1 MQLEVVYAA
10 LNALGLG
17 SLPMQVVTLGIL
29 GLGTVGS
36 GVLKILRQNRE
47 VLERRVGVSLHV
59 KRIAVRHLN
68 AKRAIDVEPE
78 LLTIDPWS
86 IVRDP
91 GVDVVVEVIGGIE
104 PAKGLLLE
112 AAAHGKQLVTANKA
126 LLAEAWEEV
135 FDAVTRH
142 GIDLRFEASVGGGI
156 PIVRAISEGFVG
168 NRIESIYGIVNG
180 TSNYILTRMTDDGE
194 EFQVVLGEAI
204 AQGYAEPDPTFDIE
218 GVDAA
223 HKITVLARLAFGGR
237 VPFAQ
242 VYVEGISGIT
252 PMDISYARE
261 FGYKVKSLAIA
272 KQQDGE
278 IEVRVHPTLIPEG
291 NLLYSVDGVYNAIT
305 VHGDMV
311 GPNTFI
317 GRGAGLGPSGSAV
330 VGDIVDIARNLTT
343 DGRGR
348 VPAAAYRPGYQMDL
362 RLRAMDEVISE
373 YYLRF
378 SVLDKP
384 GVLSKISGVLGQHNI
399 SIASVIQKG
408 RRVGETVPLVMM
420 THHACERDMQ
430 AALQEIDQIASDIT
444 AKTVLIRVENG
455 A

>member
-1 MQLEVVYAA
+1 MQSIT
-10 LNALGLG
+10 LGL
-17 SLPMQVVTLGIL
+17 L

-36 GVLKILRQNRE
+36 GVVKILQQNAE
-47 VLERRVGVSLHV
+47 VLERRVGIPLRI
-59 KRIAVRHLN
+59 KRIAVRDLW
-68 AKRAIDVEPE
+68 AKRAIDVEPA
-78 LLTIDPWS
+78 LLTTDPWS

-91 GVDVVVEVIGGIE
+91 EVDAVVEVMGGIE
-104 PAKGLLLE
+104 PAKSLLLE

-126 LLAEAWEEV
+126 LLAEAWDDV
-135 FDAVTRH
+135 FEAVTRH
-142 GIDLRFEASVGGGI
+142 GVDLGFEASVGGGI
-156 PIVRAISEGFVG
+156 PIIRAIREGFVG

-180 TSNYILTRMTDDGE
+180 TSNYILTRMTDHGE
-194 EFQVVLGEAI
+194 EFQAVLGEAI
-204 AQGYAEPDPTFDIE
+204 AEGYAEPDPTFDIE
-218 GVDAA
+218 GIDAA
-223 HKITVLARLAFGGR
+223 HKITVLARLAFGCR
-237 VPFAQ
+237 VPFTQ

-252 PMDISYARE
+252 PMDIGYARE
-261 FGYKVKSLAIA
+261 LGYKVKSLAIA
-272 KQQDGE
+272 KHQDSE

-311 GPNTFI
+311 GANTFI

-330 VGDIVDIARNLTT
+330 VGDIVDIARNLAA
-343 DGRGR
+343 GAGGR
-348 VPAAAYRPGYQMDL
+348 VPPSGYRPGQPMAL
-362 RLRAMDEVISE
+362 RVKAMDEVVSE

-384 GVLSKISGVLGQHNI
+384 GVLSKISGVLGRHHI

-430 AALQEIDQIASDIT
+430 AALREIDHIASDVT

>member
-1 MQLEVVYAA
+1 MQ
-10 LNALGLG
+10 
-17 SLPMQVVTLGIL
+17 SVTLGIL

-36 GVLKILRQNRE
+36 GVVKILQQNAE
-47 VLERRVGVSLHV
+47 VLERRVGIPLRI
-59 KRIAVRHLN
+59 KRIAVRDLR
-68 AKRAIDVEPE
+68 AKRAIDVEPA
-78 LLTIDPWS
+78 LLTTDPWS

-91 GVDVVVEVIGGIE
+91 EVDAVVEVMGGIE
-104 PAKGLLLE
+104 PAKSLLLE

-126 LLAEAWEEV
+126 LLAEAWDDV
-135 FDAVTRH
+135 FEAVTRH
-142 GIDLRFEASVGGGI
+142 GVDLGFEASVGGGI
-156 PIVRAISEGFVG
+156 PIIRAIREGFVG

-180 TSNYILTRMTDDGE
+180 TSNYILTRMTEHGE
-194 EFQVVLGEAI
+194 EFQAVLGEAI
-204 AQGYAEPDPTFDIE
+204 AEGYAEPDPTFDIE
-218 GVDAA
+218 GIDAA
-223 HKITVLARLAFGGR
+223 HKITVLARLAFGCR
-237 VPFAQ
+237 VPFTQ

-252 PMDISYARE
+252 PMDIGYARE
-261 FGYKVKSLAIA
+261 LGYKVKSLAIA
-272 KQQDGE
+272 KHQDGE

-311 GPNTFI
+311 GANTFI

-330 VGDIVDIARNLTT
+330 VGDIVDIARNLAASAC
-343 DGRGR
+343 GR
-348 VPAAAYRPGYQMDL
+348 VPPSGYRPGQPMAL
-362 RLRAMDEVISE
+362 RLKAMDEVVSE

-384 GVLSKISGVLGQHNI
+384 GVLSKISGVLGRHHI

-430 AALQEIDQIASDIT
+430 AALREIDHIASDVT

>member
-1 MQLEVVYAA
+1 MRA
-10 LNALGLG
+10 
-17 SLPMQVVTLGIL
+17 VTLGIL

-36 GVLKILRQNRE
+36 GVVKILRQNQE
-47 VLERRVGVSLHV
+47 VLDRRVGIPLHI
-59 KRIAVRHLN
+59 KRIAVRDPQ
-68 AKRAIDVEPE
+68 AKRAIDVEPV
-78 LLTIDPWS
+78 LLTTDPWD

-91 GVDVVVEVIGGIE
+91 EVDIVVEVMGGIE
-104 PAKGLLLE
+104 PAKTLLLE
-112 AAAHGKQLVTANKA
+112 AAAGGKQLVTANKA
-126 LLAEAWEEV
+126 LLAEAWDDV
-135 FDAVTRH
+135 FEAVTRY
-142 GIDLRFEASVGGGI
+142 GVDVGFEASVGGGI
-156 PIVRAISEGFVG
+156 PIIRAIREGFVG

-194 EFQVVLGEAI
+194 EFQAVLGEAI
-204 AQGYAEPDPTFDIE
+204 AEGYAEPDPTFDIA
-218 GVDAA
+218 GIDAA
-223 HKITVLARLAFGGR
+223 HKITVLARLAFGCR
-237 VPFAQ
+237 VPFTS
-242 VYVEGISGIT
+242 VHVEGISGIT

-261 FGYKVKSLAIA
+261 LGYKVKSLAIA
-272 KQQDGE
+272 KQQHDE
-278 IEVRVHPTLIPEG
+278 VEVRVHPTLIPEG

-305 VHGDMV
+305 VYGDMV

-330 VGDIVDIARNLTT
+330 VGDIVDIARNLAIG
-343 DGRGR
+343 GRGR
-348 VPAAAYRPGYQMDL
+348 VPAAAYRPGHQL
-362 RLRAMDEVISE
+362 NWRLKAMDEVLSE

-384 GVLSKISGVLGQHNI
+384 GVLSKISGVLGQHHI

-430 AALQEIDQIASDIT
+430 AALREIDHIASEVT

>member
-1 MQLEVVYAA
+1 MQA
-10 LNALGLG
+10 
-17 SLPMQVVTLGIL
+17 VTLGML

-36 GVLKILRQNRE
+36 GVVKILRQNRE
-47 VLERRVGVSLHV
+47 VLERRVGIPLRL
-59 KRIAVRHLN
+59 KRVAVRDVK
-68 AKRAIDVEPE
+68 AKRAAAVEPE
-78 LLTIDPWS
+78 LLTTDPWA
-86 IVRDP
+86 IVCDP
-91 GVDVVVEVIGGIE
+91 EVDVVVEVMGGLE
-104 PAKGLLLE
+104 PAKSLLLE
-112 AAAHGKQLVTANKA
+112 AAARGKALVTANKA
-126 LLAEAWEEV
+126 LLAEAWDEV
-135 FDAVTRH
+135 FEAVTRA
-142 GIDLRFEASVGGGI
+142 GVDLGFEASVGGGI
-156 PIVRAISEGFVG
+156 PIVRALREGFVG
-168 NRIESIYGIVNG
+168 DRIESIYGIVNG
-180 TSNYILTRMTDDGE
+180 TSNYILTRMTEDGE

-204 AQGYAEPDPTFDIE
+204 AEGYAEPDPTFDIA
-218 GVDAA
+218 GIDAA
-223 HKITVLARLAFGGR
+223 HKITVLARLAFGCR

-252 PMDISYARE
+252 PMDIGYARE
-261 FGYKVKSLAIA
+261 LGYKVKSLAIA

-278 IEVRVHPTLIPEG
+278 LEVRVHPTLIPQG

-311 GPNTFI
+311 GANTFI

-330 VGDIVDIARNLTT
+330 VGDIVDIARNLASG
-343 DGRGR
+343 GRGR
-348 VPAAAYRPGYQMDL
+348 VPPAAYRPGHQPAL
-362 RLRAMDEVISE
+362 RLKPMDEVVSE

-384 GVLSKISGVLGQHNI
+384 GVLSKISGVLGRHNI

-430 AALQEIDQIASDIT
+430 LALREIDQIASDVT

>member
-1 MQLEVVYAA
+1 MQPVTV
-10 LNALGLG
+10 GL
-17 SLPMQVVTLGIL
+17 L

-36 GVLKILRQNRE
+36 GVVKILRQNRE
-47 VLERRVGVSLHV
+47 VLERRVGIPLHL
-59 KRIAVRHLN
+59 KRIAVRDLQ
-68 AKRAIDVEPE
+68 AKRAADVAPE
-78 LLTIDPWS
+78 LLTTDPWS

-91 GVDVVVEVIGGIE
+91 EVDVVVEVMGGIE
-104 PAKGLLLE
+104 PAKSLLLE

-126 LLAEAWEEV
+126 LLAEAWDDI
-135 FDAVTRH
+135 FAAVTRH
-142 GIDLRFEASVGGGI
+142 GVDLGYEASVGGGI
-156 PIVRAISEGFVG
+156 PIIRALREGFVG

-194 EFQVVLGEAI
+194 EFQAVLGDAI
-204 AQGYAEPDPTFDIE
+204 AEGYAEPDPTFDIE
-218 GVDAA
+218 GIDAA
-223 HKITVLARLAFGGR
+223 HKITVLTRLAFGCR

-242 VYVEGISGIT
+242 VFVEGISGIT

-261 FGYKVKSLAIA
+261 LGYKVKSLAIA
-272 KQQDGE
+272 KHQDGE

-330 VGDIVDIARNLTT
+330 VGDIVDIARNLATG
-343 DGRGR
+343 GRGR
-348 VPAAAYRPGYQMDL
+348 VPPAAYRPECQMEL
-362 RLRAMDEVISE
+362 RLKAMDEVISE

-384 GVLSKISGVLGQHNI
+384 GVLSKISGVLGRHHI

-408 RRVGETVPLVMM
+408 RRVGQTVPLVMM
-420 THHACERDMQ
+420 THHARERDMQ
-430 AALQEIDQIASDIT
+430 MALREIDHIAVDVT

>member
-1 MQLEVVYAA
+1 MMRA
-10 LNALGLG
+10 
-17 SLPMQVVTLGIL
+17 VTLGIL

-36 GVLKILRQNRE
+36 GVVKILRQNQE
-47 VLERRVGVSLHV
+47 VLERRVGIPLRI
-59 KRIAVRHLN
+59 KRIAVRDLK
-68 AKRAIDVEPE
+68 AKRAIEVEPE
-78 LLTIDPWS
+78 LLTTDPWA

-91 GVDVVVEVIGGIE
+91 DIDIVVELMGGIE
-104 PAKGLLLE
+104 PAKGLILE
-112 AAAHGKQLVTANKA
+112 ATAHGKQVVTANKA
-126 LLAEAWEEV
+126 LLAEAWDEV

-142 GIDLRFEASVGGGI
+142 GVDLGFEASVGGGI
-156 PIVRAISEGFVG
+156 PIIRAIREGFVG

-204 AQGYAEPDPTFDIE
+204 AEGYAEPDPSFDIE
-218 GVDAA
+218 GIDAA
-223 HKITVLARLAFGGR
+223 HKITVLATLALGCR

-261 FGYKVKSLAIA
+261 LGYKVKSLAIA

-278 IEVRVHPTLIPEG
+278 LEVRVHPTLLPQG
-291 NLLYSVDGVYNAIT
+291 NLLYGVDGVYNAIT
-305 VHGDMV
+305 VIGDMV

-317 GRGAGLGPSGSAV
+317 GRGAGIGPSGSAV
-330 VGDIVDIARNLTT
+330 VGDIVEIARNLAT
-343 DGRGR
+343 GSRGR
-348 VPAAAYRPGYQMDL
+348 VPPASYRPGQGVGL
-362 RLRAMDEVISE
+362 RMKAMENVISE

-378 SVLDKP
+378 SVVDKP
-384 GVLSKISGVLGQHNI
+384 GVLSNISGVLGRHNI

-420 THHACERDMQ
+420 THHACERDMRV
-430 AALQEIDQIASDIT
+430 ALQEIDRISPDVT
-444 AKTVLIRVENG
+444 AKTVVIRVENG

>member
-1 MQLEVVYAA
+1 MQ
-10 LNALGLG
+10 G
-17 SLPMQVVTLGIL
+17 VTLGIL

-36 GVLKILRQNRE
+36 GVVKILQQNRD
-47 VLERRVGVSLHV
+47 VLERRVGIPLHI
-59 KRIAVRHLN
+59 KRIAVRN
-68 AKRAIDVEPE
+68 MQAKRAAEVEPG
-78 LLTIDPWS
+78 LLTTDPQQ

-91 GVDVVVEVIGGIE
+91 EIDIVVELMGGIE
-104 PAKGLLLE
+104 PAMSLILE
-112 AAAHGKQLVTANKA
+112 AAAHGKQVVTANKA
-126 LLAEAWEEV
+126 LLAEAWDEILA
-135 FDAVTRH
+135 AVTRH
-142 GIDLRFEASVGGGI
+142 GVDLGFEASVGGGI
-156 PIVRAISEGFVG
+156 PIIRAIREGFVG

-194 EFQVVLGEAI
+194 EFQVVLGEAM
-204 AQGYAEPDPTFDIE
+204 AEGYAEPDPTLDIE
-218 GVDAA
+218 GIDAA
-223 HKITVLARLAFGGR
+223 HKLTVLATLAFGWR
-237 VPFAQ
+237 VPFER
-242 VYVEGISGIT
+242 VYVEGVSGIT

-261 FGYKVKSLAIA
+261 LGYKVKSLAIA

-291 NLLYSVDGVYNAIT
+291 NLLYGVDGVYNAIT
-305 VHGDMV
+305 VIGDMV
-311 GPNTFI
+311 GANTFI

-330 VGDIVDIARNLTT
+330 VGDIIEMARNLATCC
-343 DGRGR
+343 RGR
-348 VPAAAYRPGYQMDL
+348 VPPAAYRPEHRSEL
-362 RLRAMDEVISE
+362 RLKAMEEVVSE

-384 GVLSKISGVLGQHNI
+384 GVLSKISGVLGRHNI

-420 THHACERDMQ
+420 THHACERDMG

-455 A
+455 AS